1 MLKKKLLLVTIIL
14 FLSSCGYTPMWKG
27 INSNDVNFTIQI
39 VESKGNDNLNRLIN
53 ANLKKYRI
61 SENEKNFLISVQ
73 SKFNKIPISKD
84 KTGKILE
91 NNINITVNFKLNL
104 GGEEKIFS
112 YQETTYLKTSD
123 NMIDEKT
130 QERNL
135 IQNLTSTIC
144 EKFISELVKYS
155 DT

>member
-130 QERNL
+130 QERNF

-144 EKFISELVKYS
+144 EKFISELVRYS